1 MRVVELIR
9 KKRNGES
16 LTRTET
22 EFILDGYIR
31 GEIPDYQVAAWLMA
45 VYFKG
50 MSEEEMVGLTL
61 AIMESGVT
69 LDLSGL
75 PGPSVDKHSSGGVGD
90 KVSLPLAPMLAA
102 CGLYVPM
109 LSGRG
114 LGHTGGTLDKLESIP
129 GFRTVMPEKEVV
141 ELVSAH
147 GLAIVGQ
154 SEALAP
160 ADRKLYAL
168 RDVTA
173 TVESIPLIV
182 GSILGK
188 KLAAG
193 PEFLVFDVKTG
204 SGAFMSTFPQAED
217 LATKLVRVANGAGR
231 KAAALV
237 TGMDEPLGIASGNAP
252 EVAESI
258 AALRGEGPD
267 DLLEV
272 TMALGIELLLLAG
285 AAASEEGARDRLAG
299 TIDSGRALEKFAEMV
314 EAQGGDPRVI
324 DHPGLLPRWRHEAVI
339 EAPRAGYVE
348 RIATLEVGQAIVSA
362 GAGRNRVTDPVDYSC
377 GLKLECKTGDRVAGG
392 EVIGTIGGASAA
404 RVDAAAARIKAAI
417 TVADQPVEAGG
428 GRILAKVTGGGT
440 EDYRTG

>member
-1 MRVVELIR
+1 MRIVELIR
-9 KKRNGES
+9 KKRDGES
-16 LTRTET
+16 LSRSET
-22 EFILDGYIR
+22 EFLLDGYIG

-45 VYFKG
+45 VYFNG
-50 MSEEEMVGLTL
+50 MSEDEMVGLTL
-61 AIMESGVT
+61 ATMESGVR
-69 LDLSGL
+69 LDLDDL
-75 PGPSVDKHSSGGVGD
+75 PGPTVDKHSSGGVGD

-129 GFRTVMPEKEVV
+129 GFRTVMTEEEVV

-168 RDVTA
+168 RDVTG

-193 PEFLVFDVKTG
+193 PEHLVFDVKTG
-204 SGAFMSTFPQAED
+204 GGAFMSTFPMAED
-217 LATKLVRVANGAGR
+217 LASKLVRVANGAGR
-231 KAAALV
+231 KASALI

-258 AALRGEGPD
+258 SALRGEGPG
-267 DLLEV
+267 DLMEV
-272 TMALGIELLLLAG
+272 TYALGVELLLMAG
-285 AAASEEGARDRLAG
+285 TAGSEEEARERLVR
-299 TIDSGRALEKFAEMV
+299 TIDSGGALEKFGEMI
-314 EAQGGDPRVI
+314 EAQGGDRRVI
-324 DHPGLLPRWRHEAVI
+324 EDPDLLPGWRHESVI

-362 GAGRNRVTDPVDYSC
+362 GAGRNRVADPVDYSC
-377 GLKLECKTGDRVAGG
+377 GLILECKTGDRVAEG
-392 EVIGTIGGASAA
+392 EAVGVIGGASANK
-404 RVDAAAARIKAAI
+404 VEAAAARIRGAI
-417 TVADQPVEAGG
+417 TVTDKPTPGG
-428 GRILAKVTGGGT
+428 GSRIQAKVTENGT
-440 EDYRTG
+440 INRRSS